1 MSTLPEGDREWSW
14 AASADAVQEH
24 QSHARRL
31 VGSRIIGITYIDL
44 DYTGFNHEDRTY
56 GPRPVVDELEWAEA
70 NWAMPMCDSV
80 DFGIEFR
87 SDNGQVWSV
96 AWDPPGAIEG
106 IGLRE
111 GTLLGVGG
119 AADFNSALWD
129 VTRRSR
135 WTPLLDETVTDV
147 ELHYKPWGPT
157 SFWCPWIT
165 LSLGDRSIDLL
176 LAQGLREQPY
186 LEPSPD
192 NIVVVFP
199 SEAGRFEP
207 YKLWNDH

>member
-1 MSTLPEGDREWSW
+1 MSTLPEGEREWSW
-14 AASADAVQEH
+14 TASADAVVDRRA
-24 QSHARRL
+24 HARRL
-31 VGSRIIGITYIDL
+31 VGSRIIGVTYVDL
-44 DYTGFNHEDRTY
+44 DYTGFNREERIS
-56 GPRPVVDELEWAEA
+56 GPRPIVEELEWAEA

-87 SDNGQVWSV
+87 SENGQVWSV

-111 GTLLGVGG
+111 QPLLGNGV

-135 WTPLLDETVTDV
+135 WTPLLDEPVADV
-147 ELHYKPWGPT
+147 EFHYRPWG
-157 SFWCPWIT
+157 SEAFWCPWIT
-165 LSLGDRSIDLL
+165 LSLGDRSVDLL
-176 LAQGLREQPY
+176 LAQGLREHPY
-186 LEPSPD
+186 LGPSAD

-199 SEAGRFEP
+199 SEAGRFVP
-207 YKLWNDH
+207 YRLWNDH